1 MTVTLSESARLL
13 NQFQDRIDM
22 LNNEIRVQML
32 RSLEA
37 QQIMREYIIKRDE
50 LTHAMRVVLQE
61 TQT

>member
-1 MTVTLSESARLL
+1 MSVTLSESARLL

-22 LNNEIRVQML
+22 LNNEIRAQMM

-50 LTHAMRVVLQE
+50 LTHAMRVILQE
-61 TQT
+61 TQA